1 MFSEAIRQKAE
12 KVIEALVARGEM
24 LVTAESCTAGLVAA
38 ALTTV
43 PGSSDAIHGGFVTY
57 ANGAKMRMLG
67 VPKHLLESYGAVS
80 LQCARAM
87 ADGARNKARVDVAIA
102 ITGIAGPGGA
112 TDKKPVGLVHFAVS
126 TASGT
131 ATLEKRFGDIG
142 RDKVRE
148 QSVLAALDLVL
159 TTLDEQLAQQ

>member
-1 MFSEAIRQKAE
+1 MFSKAVRAEAE
-12 KVIEALVARGEM
+12 KVIQTLRARGEM

-43 PGSSDAIHGGFVTY
+43 PGSSDVVHGGFVTY
-57 ANGAKMRMLG
+57 ANVAKTRMLG
-67 VPKHLLESYGAVS
+67 VPARVIGDYGAVS
-80 LQCARAM
+80 SQCAHAM
-87 ADGARNKARVDVAIA
+87 ADGARSKARSDVAVA

-126 TASGT
+126 TAAGT
-131 ATLEKRFGDIG
+131 STLEKRFGDIG

-148 QSVLAALDLVL
+148 DSVLVALQMILSTLV
-159 TTLDEQLAQQ
+159 EQAEQQ